1 MQAISL
7 LVGALGGRLEAP
19 GERAILAKIQSSV
32 TALNA
37 LFDAIL
43 DISKLDAQVIEPST
57 QVVALN
63 DLLNEI
69 DLYHRA
75 SAEAKGLRFRVVV
88 TRAVTRTDRA
98 LMIRVLGNLVSNAI
112 RYTNRGGVLIG
123 VRTRSDRWSVEVVDT
138 GSGIPAD
145 KLDQIFDEFVQLD
158 NPTHDRSKGLG
169 LGLSIV
175 RRMAT
180 LMGHEIAVKS
190 VPGRGSVFSV
200 GLPRVLGPQLRVA
213 NLAPLRRTHDVEG
226 AFVAV
231 VDDEK
236 DVLFAMETLL
246 NDWGCRTVSASSG
259 NALIAALDE
268 HARQIDLLITDFR
281 ISPTE
286 TGVDVIRKVREA
298 QLAEVPAMI
307 VTGSHSA
314 ADVHAAEVS
323 GFLVLHK
330 PIMAEHLLAA
340 MSDLM
345 RRQPRGA

>member
-1 MQAISL
+1 
-7 LVGALGGRLEAP
+7 
-19 GERAILAKIQSSV
+19 
-32 TALNA
+32 
-37 LFDAIL
+37 
-43 DISKLDAQVIEPST
+43 
-57 QVVALN
+57 
-63 DLLNEI
+63 
-69 DLYHRA
+69 
-75 SAEAKGLRFRVVV
+75 
-88 TRAVTRTDRA
+88 
-98 LMIRVLGNLVSNAI
+98 
-112 RYTNRGGVLIG
+112 
-123 VRTRSDRWSVEVVDT
+123 
-138 GSGIPAD
+138 
-145 KLDQIFDEFVQLD
+145 
-158 NPTHDRSKGLG
+158 
-169 LGLSIV
+169 
-175 RRMAT
+175 
-180 LMGHEIAVKS
+180 
-190 VPGRGSVFSV
+190 
-200 GLPRVLGPQLRVA
+200 
-213 NLAPLRRTHDVEG
+213 
-226 AFVAV
+226 
-231 VDDEK
+231 
-236 DVLFAMETLL
+236 METLL